1 MLVGWQSS
9 MPVRCSHALH
19 QQHARSSPRCC
30 SHYDRRYAH
39 LAVVGGCISTAL
51 PVTAATLAPQLP
63 PFLQAPSPGSL
74 LQASPSQQLISNPG
88 NSWAFTDAGRQL
100 YYPSWLE
107 GTWAVSASFQG
118 AGFPLGSRFI
128 SKAVPGVT
136 KGSMLMAMADVGA
149 AQDVNCLWH
158 IRFLRTPLG
167 VVADR
172 SFNVQQQADALLGYE
187 AVKSVEYEPDVNPTR
202 LAVVWA
208 TPRRS
213 EGPASFDMRKAEVF
227 INNRSSDPLNDSPCS
242 WSCSELYRQVSQ
254 AARQGSVGDYQVIT
268 KFVAASGVDVCDTA
282 AGVEAQMRVAAF
294 LQPQDALYFE
304 TGGKAVAVYD
314 YRMQL
319 SRV

>member
-1 MLVGWQSS
+1 MK
-9 MPVRCSHALH
+9 RCKHKIFHATAFH
-19 QQHARSSPRCC
+19 SP
-30 SHYDRRYAH
+30 
-39 LAVVGGCISTAL
+39 
-51 PVTAATLAPQLP
+51 
-63 PFLQAPSPGSL
+63 
-74 LQASPSQQLISNPG
+74 
-88 NSWAFTDAGRQL
+88 
-100 YYPSWLE
+100 
-107 GTWAVSASFQG
+107 
-118 AGFPLGSRFI
+118 
-128 SKAVPGVT
+128 
-136 KGSMLMAMADVGA
+136 
-149 AQDVNCLWH
+149 
-158 IRFLRTPLG
+158 
-167 VVADR
+167 
-172 SFNVQQQADALLGYE
+172 FNVQQQADALLGYE

-208 TPRRS
+208 TPRRN

-268 KFVAASGVDVCDTA
+268 KFVAASRVDVCDTA

-319 SRV
+319 SRVPPPPPPAQDPPAPAQDPPLPPAQDPPAQAPPPPAPAQAQPLPAAPGPAPPPQAPPGGRWLDRDTNGCLNLQRIGESRQRSIELCQWDDLEALPPIGEEYQQRYKLVNDQLPKGRQWLHRAAEYRRGIDRP

>member
-1 MLVGWQSS
+1 
-9 MPVRCSHALH
+9 
-19 QQHARSSPRCC
+19 
-30 SHYDRRYAH
+30 
-39 LAVVGGCISTAL
+39 
-51 PVTAATLAPQLP
+51 
-63 PFLQAPSPGSL
+63 
-74 LQASPSQQLISNPG
+74 
-88 NSWAFTDAGRQL
+88 
-100 YYPSWLE
+100 
-107 GTWAVSASFQG
+107 
-118 AGFPLGSRFI
+118 
-128 SKAVPGVT
+128 
-136 KGSMLMAMADVGA
+136 MADVGA

-167 VVADR
+167 VMADR
-172 SFNVQQQADALLGYE
+172 PFNVQQQADALLGYE

-202 LAVVWA
+202 LCIQADETDRQTCATSLQAVVWA
-208 TPRRS
+208 TPRRN
-213 EGPASFDMRKAEVF
+213 EGPASYDMRKAEVF